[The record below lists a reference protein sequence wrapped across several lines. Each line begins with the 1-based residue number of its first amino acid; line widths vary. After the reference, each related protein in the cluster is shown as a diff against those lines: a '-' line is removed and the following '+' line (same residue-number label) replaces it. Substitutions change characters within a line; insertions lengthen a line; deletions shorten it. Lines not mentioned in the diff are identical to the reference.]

1 MGLVDTSVWF
11 DHLWG
16 CDRRLETL
24 LEAGSVFI
32 HPFVVGE
39 LACGKLCNRT
49 TRGDGWDGRTVSS
62 NHLTPT
68 LSLKERVPRIEREK
82 QTRTPTCCAGWGHT
96 QQALSTTGHH
106 GQGPAGTEKLA
117 GQVR

>member
-16 CDRRLETL
+16 GDRQLEVL
-24 LEAGSVFI
+24 LQAGGELI
-32 HPFVVGE
+32 PPFVVGE
-39 LACGKLCNRT
+39 LVCSKLCKNA
-49 TRGDGWDGRTVSS
+49 TRGDGRDGLKVSS

-106 GQGPAGTEKLA
+106 GPGPAGTEKLA